1 MNPGPSG
8 VRQQD
13 WLLAMGAFEVA
24 HHFPY
29 LSWLQKSWRDYTQAT
44 GRPAWRG
51 RVLTLTPPQ
60 FGAALL
66 MTYLGR
72 FSLGELSE
80 VASVDLGLLKGW
92 RGVPEFLLVMD
103 WSKVRFA
110 NHFQESLV
118 LEDFSWSAYQEIA
131 GEFACLEESLR
142 IRVRT
147 TLYPQLLTL
156 GERLSSQDRH
166 GLSLETSSFPLFRRL
181 FLFFWALEAFW
192 PSPARPQLRES
203 FLPLARQLVW
213 PTLGLGQRE
222 ELSEELWRK
231 PELLAGFKKI
241 LATEIRAAFT
251 HELLNRFEA
260 AYE

>member
-1 MNPGPSG
+1 MNPGQSG
-8 VRQQD
+8 TGHQD
-13 WLLAMGAFEVA
+13 WLLAIEAFEVA

-29 LSWLQKSWRDYTQAT
+29 LTWLQKSWRDYSQAT
-44 GRPAWRG
+44 VRPAWRG
-51 RVLTLTPPQ
+51 RVLTLTPQQ

-72 FSLGELSE
+72 FSLGELSA
-80 VASVDLGLLKGW
+80 VAGVDLAQLEKW
-92 RGVPEFLLVMD
+92 RGLPEFLLVMD
-103 WSKVRFA
+103 WSKARFA
-110 NHFQESLV
+110 NHFQESLI
-118 LEDFSWSAYQEIA
+118 LDDFSRSAYQKIA
-131 GEFACLEESLR
+131 VEFACLEESLR

-147 TLYPQLLTL
+147 TLYPQLRNL

-192 PSPARPQLRES
+192 PSPARPQLRERL
-203 FLPLARQLVW
+203 LPLARELVW
-213 PTLGLGQRE
+213 PTLGLGQGE
-222 ELSEELWRK
+222 ELSEKLWGR

-251 HELLNRFEA
+251 HELLNCFEA